1 MILVYYEVTS
11 KVTGHKY
18 NRHTLV
24 HNMREFYRKLR
35 RQSIWKQ
42 DHIVIESVCPR

>member
-11 KVTGHKY
+11 RVTGNKY

-24 HNMREFYRKLR
+24 HNMREFYRKMR
-35 RQSIWKQ
+35 RQTLWVQ
-42 DHIVIESVCPR
+42 DHIVVESVVPR